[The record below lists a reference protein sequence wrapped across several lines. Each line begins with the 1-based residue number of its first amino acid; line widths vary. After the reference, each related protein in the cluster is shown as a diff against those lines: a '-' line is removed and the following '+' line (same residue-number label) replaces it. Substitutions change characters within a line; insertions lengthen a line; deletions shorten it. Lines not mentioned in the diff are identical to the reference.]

1 MKFNPRYFI
10 AFLIL
15 LITEI
20 LIATFVKQPFIRYVF
35 GDFLV
40 VILMYCFLKSF
51 IKAASIY
58 IAIFVLIFAYT
69 IEIMQKYN
77 TLALLNLENN
87 KLANIILGNTF
98 EFTDLIAY
106 TLGVITIYI
115 IDKKA
120 TRT

>member
-1 MKFNPRYFI
+1 MRFNANYFI

-20 LIATFVKQPFIRYVF
+20 LIATFIKQAFIRYVF

-40 VILMYCFLKSF
+40 VILLYCFLKSL
-51 IKAASIY
+51 IKIPSIY
-58 IAIFVLIFAYT
+58 IAISVLIFAYT

-77 TLALLNLENN
+77 TLVLLNLENN

-120 TRT
+120 TGN

>member
-1 MKFNPRYFI
+1 MKFNANYFI

-20 LIATFVKQPFIRYVF
+20 LIAIFIKQPFIRYVF

>member
-20 LIATFVKQPFIRYVF
+20 LIAIFIKQPFIRYVF

-40 VILMYCFLKSF
+40 VILLYCFLKSF